1 MKPIEEDQDK
11 NHVSELAYICIFQR
25 CHDDLKFMQIGEKS
39 EDDFFKS
46 PAQLQNAHM
55 VIKNVKNWAKV
66 VYMSLNGVYPLID
79 KWHHGL
85 IIILVSYLIEY
96 PLIV

>member
-1 MKPIEEDQDK
+1 MGKSQKPDTKKTKNGKKIIMKPIEEDQDK
-11 NHVSELAYICIFQR
+11 NHVSKLAYKCIFQR

-55 VIKNVKNWAKV
+55 VIKNVKN
-66 VYMSLNGVYPLID
+66 
-79 KWHHGL
+79 
-85 IIILVSYLIEY
+85 
-96 PLIV
+96 